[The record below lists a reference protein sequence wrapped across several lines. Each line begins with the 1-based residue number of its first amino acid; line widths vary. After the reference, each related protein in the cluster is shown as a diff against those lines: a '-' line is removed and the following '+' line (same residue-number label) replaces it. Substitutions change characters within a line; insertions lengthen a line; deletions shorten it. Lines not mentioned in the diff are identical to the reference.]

1 MFTVLI
7 KSAMKSSINFSRFG
21 IFAVLFALVL
31 SVSAVSAQRQEP
43 DTARP
48 RLPDITLSTIGGEK
62 WTLYENRGGVV
73 LLNFWATWCEPCRTE
88 TPMLVKLAD
97 EYKESGLKVF
107 GVALDEN
114 NSALVKKFAAEYKI
128 NYPILVPEAGS
139 PFFKM
144 EEVPTTLLIDA
155 DGRLIKR
162 YTGAMPESVLRD
174 DLSKELKKSD
184 KFGEPK

>member
-1 MFTVLI
+1 MLNAENLANLMFTAFI
-7 KSAMKSSINFSRFG
+7 KHAMKSFITYGRSVLV
-21 IFAVLFALVL
+21 AVLFSLVL
-31 SVSAVSAQRQEP
+31 FVSAVPAQQP
-43 DTARP
+43 DAARP

-62 WTLYENRGGVV
+62 WVLSESRGSVV

-97 EYKESGLKVF
+97 EYKDSGLKVF

-114 NSALVKKFAAEYKI
+114 NASLVKKFAAEYKI

-139 PFFKM
+139 PFFRM

-155 DGRLIKR
+155 EGRLVKR

-174 DLSKELKKSD
+174 DLSKVMKN
-184 KFGEPK
+184 